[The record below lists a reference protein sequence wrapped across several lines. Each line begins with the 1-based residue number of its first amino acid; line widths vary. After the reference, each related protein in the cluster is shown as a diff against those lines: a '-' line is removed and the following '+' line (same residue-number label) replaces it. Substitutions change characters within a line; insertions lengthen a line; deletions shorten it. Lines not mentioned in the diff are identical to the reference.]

1 MPSNPFCSVIATTEP
16 VGGPPP
22 VIAMENQPT
31 YQELQDR
38 ITDLEKKIER
48 LEARKPSPPL
58 QHPAPEDTFL
68 YSLLQS
74 LPFSVYAKDTDGRFI
89 FANRYFCK
97 SVNKSLQEILGKSD
111 FDIHPAEL
119 AEKYQAD
126 DRTAMTSRVPLT
138 FEEDWHTI
146 DGASSYVRVI
156 KSPFFEGSASSS
168 QIPEVIGTLGIFWDI
183 TRQHLAEEEK
193 RKLEIQLVQAQKLE
207 SLGIF
212 AGGLA
217 HDFNNIL
224 FLITGYTDLAIADL
238 QKKANPSLKLTK
250 IKEASG
256 RATELVKQILAFARQ
271 SSNERRP
278 LDISL
283 VVREAIR
290 LLRSALPSTIQL
302 KQNIQPN
309 INSVVAADPAEIHQI
324 LMNLCS
330 NAAQAMADRNGTLA
344 ISLINFEVDTAFSES
359 HPGLQPGP
367 HVQLTVADTGI
378 GMSSATQKRIFEPF
392 FTTKKQGEGTGLGL
406 SVVHGLVA
414 AMGGI
419 VTVASKKETGTTF
432 QIYLP
437 LIAKKEGNN
446 QAGNTPI
453 RKGKGQS
460 VMVVDDEKEILE
472 MLIAMLADL
481 NYQPTTF
488 NNADE
493 ALRHFQEN
501 PARFDLIMTD
511 QTMPIMTGIELSRAM
526 LSIRP
531 DIPIILCT
539 GFSQHVGP
547 DEAADAGIRGYL
559 HKPIMQELLGNTL
572 AALLMPETGANSS

>member
-1 MPSNPFCSVIATTEP
+1 
-16 VGGPPP
+16 
-22 VIAMENQPT
+22 MEIQPT
-31 YQELQDR
+31 YQELQAR
-38 ITDLEKKIER
+38 ITELEKKIER
-48 LEARKPSPPL
+48 LETRPPL
-58 QHPAPEDTFL
+58 SHLHPPAPEGTFL

-74 LPFSVYAKDTDGRFI
+74 LPFSVYAKDIDGRFI
-89 FANRYFCK
+89 FANHYYCK
-97 SVNKSLQEILGKSD
+97 SVDKTLQEILGKSD

-126 DRTAMTSRVPLT
+126 DQAVITSLAPLS

-146 DGASSYVRVI
+146 DGAHSHVRVI
-156 KSPFFEGSASSS
+156 KSPFFESSVSSS
-168 QIPEVIGTLGIFWDI
+168 QKPEVIGTLGIFWDI

-193 RKLEIQLVQAQKLE
+193 KKLEVQLVQAQKLE

-238 QKKANPSLKLTK
+238 QKNTNPSLKLTK

-271 SSNERRP
+271 SSHERRP

-283 VVREAIR
+283 VIREAIR
-290 LLRSALPSTIQL
+290 LLRSALPSTIHL

-309 INSVVAADPAEIHQI
+309 IKSVVAADPAEIHQI

-330 NAAQAMADRNGTLA
+330 NAAQAMAGRNGTLA
-344 ISLINFEVDTAFSES
+344 ISLINFEVDPAFSES

-367 HVQLTVADTGI
+367 HVQLTVADTGV

-432 QIYLP
+432 QVYLP
-437 LIAKKEGNN
+437 LVAQKEGSN
-446 QAGNTPI
+446 QAENTPI
-453 RKGKGQS
+453 RKGTGQRI
-460 VMVVDDEKEILE
+460 MVVDDEKEILE
-472 MLIAMLADL
+472 MLIAMLTDL

-488 NNADE
+488 NNAAL

-501 PARFDLIMTD
+501 PTEFDLIMTD
-511 QTMPIMTGIELSRAM
+511 QTMPIMTGIELSRAI

-559 HKPIMQELLGNTL
+559 HKPILQENLGSTL